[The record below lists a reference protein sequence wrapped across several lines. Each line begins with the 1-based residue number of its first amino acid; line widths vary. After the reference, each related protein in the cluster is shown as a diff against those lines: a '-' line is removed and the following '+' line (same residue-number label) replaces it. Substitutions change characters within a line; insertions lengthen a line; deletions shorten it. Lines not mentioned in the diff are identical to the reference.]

1 MPYNY
6 QPYQQNQVFMQQP
19 QIGQGYPTAMPRQ
32 GFEQPMYPNQQGYG
46 GQNPQQNPSLVKVL
60 SEAEAQ
66 SYPVAFGSSVAM
78 LDTQQ
83 PKMYIKSVDMNGV
96 PAFMKYKLIE
106 DHDEPASAPI
116 QNMNEMYVTREE
128 YKALYQEHSKLVDA
142 IAKIAERM
150 GADER
155 YEQHEQSG
163 T

>member
-19 QIGQGYPTAMPRQ
+19 QQGYPTAMPRQ
-32 GFEQPMYPNQQGYG
+32 DYSNPPMQYQGYQAN
-46 GQNPQQNPSLVKVL
+46 QNPQQNQNPCLIKVL

-66 SYPVAFGSSVAM
+66 SYPVAFGASVAM
-78 LDTQQ
+78 LDTQL

-106 DHDEPASAPI
+106 DHDEPAAPA
-116 QNMNEMYVTREE
+116 QNLNDMYVTREE
-128 YKALYQEHSKLVDA
+128 YKTLCEEHSRVMDA

-150 GADER
+150 GANE
-155 YEQHEQSG
+155 HEQSG
-163 T
+163 S

>member
-19 QIGQGYPTAMPRQ
+19 QMGQGYPTAMPRQ
-32 GFEQPMYPNQQGYG
+32 GYEQPMFPNQQGY
-46 GQNPQQNPSLVKVL
+46 QNPQQNPSLVKVL

-96 PAFMKYKLIE
+96 PAFMKYRLIE
-106 DHDEPASAPI
+106 DREEPAPPVP
-116 QNMNEMYVTREE
+116 QNLNEMYVTRDE
-128 YKALYQEHSKLVDA
+128 YSKLCREHERIMDA
-142 IAKIAERM
+142 VTKIAERM
-150 GADER
+150 GVDER
-155 YEQHEQSG
+155 HEQHEQSG

>member
-19 QIGQGYPTAMPRQ
+19 QMGQGYPTAMPRQ
-32 GFEQPMYPNQQGYG
+32 GYEQPMFPNQQGY
-46 GQNPQQNPSLVKVL
+46 QNPQQNPSLVKVL

-106 DHDEPASAPI
+106 DRDEPAQNQPI
-116 QNMNEMYVTREE
+116 QELDAKYVTREE
-128 YKALYQEHSKLVDA
+128 YNTLCREHSRVMDA
-142 IAKIAERM
+142 ITKIAERM
-150 GADER
+150 GVNEQ
-155 YEQHEQSG
+155 QHEQSG

>member
-19 QIGQGYPTAMPRQ
+19 QYPTAMPQQRY
-32 GFEQPMYPNQQGYG
+32 EQPIQYQGYP

-96 PAFMKYKLIE
+96 PAFMKYRLIE
-106 DHDEPASAPI
+106 DHAEPAPSVP
-116 QNMNEMYVTREE
+116 QNMSEMYVTRDE
-128 YKALYQEHSKLVDA
+128 YSKLCREHERIMDA
-142 IAKIAERM
+142 VTKIAERM
-150 GADER
+150 GVNEQ
-155 YEQHEQSG
+155 QHEQSG

>member
-19 QIGQGYPTAMPRQ
+19 QYPTAMPQQRY
-32 GFEQPMYPNQQGYG
+32 EQPMQYQGYPGQNPQGYG
-46 GQNPQQNPSLVKVL
+46 NGQQNPSLIKVL

-96 PAFMKYKLIE
+96 PAFMKYRLIE
-106 DHDEPASAPI
+106 DHDEPA
-116 QNMNEMYVTREE
+116 QNQPLQALDEKYVTREE
-128 YKALYQEHSKLVDA
+128 YNTLCREHSRVMDA
-142 IAKIAERM
+142 ITKIAERM
-150 GADER
+150 GADE
-155 YEQHEQSG
+155 QHEQSG